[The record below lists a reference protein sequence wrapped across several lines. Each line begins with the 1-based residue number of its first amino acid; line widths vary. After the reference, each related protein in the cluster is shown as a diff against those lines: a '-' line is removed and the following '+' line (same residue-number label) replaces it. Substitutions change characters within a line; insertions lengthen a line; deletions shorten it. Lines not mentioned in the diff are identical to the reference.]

1 MLHVINRN
9 AAVHFIDRH
18 IAEGRGRKTVFV
30 AADKSVSY
38 TQLHTE
44 TQRFAN
50 GLTRSGLRPG
60 ARMAMLMQDSL
71 EFCIA
76 FWGAIRAGI
85 IPIPLNTLLPAASLG
100 GLLADSSPDLLVISA
115 EFSLPPNAPALV
127 LNTGKDW
134 EAFLVDGAAPPV
146 PVEGS
151 DIAFWLYSSGSTSAP
166 KGVRHRH
173 ESLRV
178 VAEAYAAHVLG
189 MTESDI
195 VLSAAKMFFAYGLGN
210 SMIFPLAVGATA
222 ILWPHRPAVPAI
234 LELLQTHRPTL
245 FFGVPTLYAGLV
257 GHKDFAG
264 ADFSSLRLC
273 LSAGEA
279 LPAALGQSW
288 EAATRTKILDGI
300 GSTEMLH
307 IFLSNTQENLRYG
320 SSGMAVPGYQL
331 RIMGPHGDEMPDG
344 EAGELLVHGPSAAA
358 DYWNQ
363 PQKSAATFVDG
374 WTRTGDQY
382 VRDADGFYH
391 YGGRIDDVFK
401 VSGIWVSPFEVESA
415 LAAHPAVL
423 EAAMVAHADETGL
436 LKPRAFVVLNDP
448 EDASPELAEEL
459 QAFVKASIGP
469 WKYPRRVEFCETLP
483 KTATGK
489 IQRFLL
495 RQVA

>member
-18 IAEGRGRKTVFV
+18 IAEGRGSKTAFI
-30 AADKSVSY
+30 AADKTLSY
-38 TQLHTE
+38 AQLHTE

-50 GLTRSGLRPG
+50 GLAQAGLRPG
-60 ARMAMLMQDSL
+60 ARMAILMQDSL

-115 EFSLPPNAPALV
+115 EFLLPPNAPARV
-127 LNTGKDW
+127 LTTGPDW

-146 PVEGS
+146 VVEGT

-166 KGVRHRH
+166 KGVRHCYA
-173 ESLRV
+173 SLH
-178 VAEAYAAHVLG
+178 AIAGAYPAHVLG
-189 MTESDI
+189 MTEQDI

-210 SMIFPLAVGATA
+210 SMLFPLAVGATA
-222 ILWPHRPAVPAI
+222 ILWPHRPAVPAM
-234 LELLQTHRPTL
+234 LDLLQIHRPTL

-257 GHKDFAG
+257 RHKNFAG

-273 LSAGEA
+273 ISAGEA
-279 LPAALGQSW
+279 LPAALGQAW

-382 VRDADGFYH
+382 WRDADGFYH

-423 EAAMVAHADETGL
+423 EAAVVAHEDEAGL